1 MQQLSTWLAGFPGLI
16 WSVDIPRSRLKAFN
30 RWHFADLDA
39 PRFLKDALYRKKRAR
54 REDYP
59 LLMEFWDMLATRRP
73 VAVTFYLNDVS
84 TPLILRGWPGTDDDI
99 SYGFLTEAFLP
110 VAYAA
115 GSQWGTCQMDL
126 GRVGYPV
133 FAVEMPGGAVLT
145 ANAAAREL
153 FGAAEAEQPLCLE
166 DVAPGELAKKLL
178 EAAAQALEDDVWAGT
193 LSFGN
198 APRGIVSAKVRLTP
212 CDGGAVRVAL
222 LNIPSAD
229 RNPAPPPASPLP
241 AAADGVSLREGLNA
255 LLARHADDLDGLM
268 FSDIQS
274 ARGRV
279 VVYGVGPAFADLAW
293 GAEHAYEGSIAQDM
307 ERFGL
312 HSLTVEDTLD
322 SIKSIDW
329 VLFAPHGVRSYYAL
343 PLYAESGLHAV
354 LILVTRRP
362 GAFDPDAE
370 RRFADL
376 PEPFER
382 LVAAWRRS

>member
-1 MQQLSTWLAGFPGLI
+1 MQQQLSTWLAGFPGLI
-16 WSVDIPRSRLKAFN
+16 WSVDIPRSRLRVFN
-30 RWHFADLDA
+30 QWQFADLDA
-39 PRFLKDALYRKKRAR
+39 PRFLKDALYRKKTAR

-73 VAVTFYLNDVS
+73 VAVTFYLNGVS
-84 TPLILRGWPGTDDDI
+84 TPLILQGWPGADADV
-99 SYGFLTEAFLP
+99 SYGFLKEAFLP

-115 GSQWGTCQMDL
+115 GGQSGTCQMDL

-133 FAVEMPGGAVLT
+133 FAVDVPGRAVLT
-145 ANAAAREL
+145 ANPAAREL
-153 FGAAEAEQPLCLE
+153 FGAVGAAPSLE
-166 DVAPGELAKKLL
+166 DVAPGDLAEKLL
-178 EAAAQALEDDVWAGT
+178 EAAGRALEDDVWAGT

-198 APRGIVSAKVRLTP
+198 APRGTFSAKVRLTP

-222 LNIPSAD
+222 LNIP
-229 RNPAPPPASPLP
+229 PAGRIAAPGRVPPPPDATG
-241 AAADGVSLREGLNA
+241 GVSLREGLDA
-255 LLARHADDLDGLM
+255 LWARHAADLDGLM

-293 GAEHAYEGSIAQDM
+293 GAEHAYEGTIAQDI
-307 ERFGL
+307 ECFGL
-312 HSLTVEDTLD
+312 RSLTVDDTLD

-343 PLYAESGLHAV
+343 PLYGESGLHAV
-354 LILVTRRP
+354 LILVSRRP
-362 GAFDPDAE
+362 GAFGSDAE

-376 PEPFER
+376 PAPFER
-382 LVAAWRRS
+382 LVAAWRRA